1 MLFNKLPDEIF
12 KPLAGANRYLFEE
25 ILLFLFRYFSDE
37 DLTNEAVFPRR
48 GHVIREIE
56 ELLFGCVRSRRRERC
71 VRRGREEIEI
81 RSAQG
86 DDDYDADDEIAPGD
100 LHTIIGANRD

>member
-48 GHVIREIE
+48 GHPQVS
-56 ELLFGCVRSRRRERC
+56 C
-71 VRRGREEIEI
+71 
-81 RSAQG
+81 
-86 DDDYDADDEIAPGD
+86 
-100 LHTIIGANRD
+100 